1 MEEKDLK
8 SLNIRTDLVT
18 DIIPNVKTN
27 IIENIYEKDNIK
39 VSNITLDKESAK
51 LIGKKKGI

>member
-27 IIENIYEKDNIK
+27 IIENIYEKDNINQLK
-39 VSNITLDKESAK
+39 
-51 LIGKKKGI
+51 IGLVKQF